1 MPMPTKVFGDVG
13 QDFGFLMSEAP
24 GRISREQANLGPI
37 TGVAKGGT
45 VLGFITATNR
55 YVPLNP
61 AAADG
66 SQNAAAI
73 LGIRREAST
82 QPQRIAIVARH
93 CEVAARLLIWP
104 AGLSPEAKKA
114 AEAALATK
122 NILVRY

>member
-1 MPMPTKVFGDVG
+1 MPMPTLVFGDVG

-24 GRISREQANLGPI
+24 GRITREQANIGPL
-37 TGVAKGGT
+37 TSVAKGGT
-45 VLGFITATNR
+45 VLGLITATNV

-73 LGIRREAST
+73 LGIRRKAST
-82 QPQRIAIVARH
+82 KAQRCAIAARD
-93 CEVAARLLIWP
+93 CEVAADLLIWP
-104 AGLSPEAKKA
+104 AGMSQAAIKA

-122 NILVRY
+122 TILVRH